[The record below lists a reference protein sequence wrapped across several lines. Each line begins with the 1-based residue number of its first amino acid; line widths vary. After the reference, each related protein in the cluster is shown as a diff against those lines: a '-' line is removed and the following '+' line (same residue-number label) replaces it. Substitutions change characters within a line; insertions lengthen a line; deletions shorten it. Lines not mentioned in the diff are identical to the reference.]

1 MKVDKYMINEDPHVQ
16 VDLVFRA
23 RQIWSLE
30 ADRVNAN
37 TLVHGP
43 YEKAKLHCKIITW
56 NFGLCMSVGELGFNQ

>member
-1 MKVDKYMINEDPHVQ
+1 MKVDKYVINEVPVC
-16 VDLVFRA
+16 

-30 ADRVNAN
+30 AERVNAN